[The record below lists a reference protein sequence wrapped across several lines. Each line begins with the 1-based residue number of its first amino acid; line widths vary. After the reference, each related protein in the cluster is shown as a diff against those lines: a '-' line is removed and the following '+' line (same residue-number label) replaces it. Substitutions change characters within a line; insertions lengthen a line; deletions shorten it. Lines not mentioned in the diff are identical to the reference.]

1 MTYTDCISAGLWNGL
16 RAGGSCGTPC
26 NDNSLLQQGFK
37 DGRLCVE
44 RYLTAVTEQGV
55 LFRPVIT
62 KKEKED

>member
-1 MTYTDCISAGLWNGL
+1 VPS
-16 RAGGSCGTPC
+16 R